1 MQRVGQPGWGYT
13 ANLFEEIVKEDSG
26 SILLTTSSMCVEVK
40 AISERLDLVKLQ
52 AITHIVYLTDT
63 LSTLAKI

>member
-1 MQRVGQPGWGYT
+1 MKLWAMGYT

-26 SILLTTSSMCVEVK
+26 SVLLTTSSMYVEVK

-52 AITHIVYLTDT
+52 AITQIVYLADT

>member
-1 MQRVGQPGWGYT
+1 MKLWAMGYT

-26 SILLTTSSMCVEVK
+26 SVLLTTSSMYVEVK

-52 AITHIVYLTDT
+52 AITQIVYLTDT